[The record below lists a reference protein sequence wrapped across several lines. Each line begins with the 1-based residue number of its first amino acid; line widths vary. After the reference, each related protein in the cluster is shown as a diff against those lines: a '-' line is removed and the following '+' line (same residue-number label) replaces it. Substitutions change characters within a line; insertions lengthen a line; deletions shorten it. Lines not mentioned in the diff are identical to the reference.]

1 MELNYYALWRLMADL
16 IRDLKRKGAPITP
29 DMMSDLR
36 LIKSMIEILKIDRS
50 NMDVI
55 RRIEECMSNL
65 ESRLIPMADEYFG
78 REYAEALMDKIA
90 EARRSRVSEP
100 ELEMRLRIGAPRD
113 KDWIRIKPTDMAPP
127 DMIRELCERFGLK
140 HETQSDGY
148 MLIYGDKE
156 SIKRFIKE
164 TARRIAK

>member
-140 HETQSDGY
+140 YETQSDGY

-156 SIKRFIKE
+156 SIKRLIKE